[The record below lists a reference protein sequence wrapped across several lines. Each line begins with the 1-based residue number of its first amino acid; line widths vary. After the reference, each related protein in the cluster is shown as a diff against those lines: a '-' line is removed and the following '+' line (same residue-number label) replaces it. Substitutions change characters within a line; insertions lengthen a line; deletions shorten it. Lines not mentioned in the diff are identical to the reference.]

1 MSGKRGGRRVSR
13 GPVLRLTEGRA
24 AASGL
29 RALREAAGLA
39 PAELA
44 SRLGADPK
52 WLQRRELGSVRMTRD
67 EAEKAAAELGT
78 DFAGLLESGARAI
91 AERQAAP

>member
-1 MSGKRGGRRVSR
+1 MSATGNGRTSSR

-29 RALREAAGLA
+29 RALRTVAGLA

-78 DFAGLLESGARAI
+78 DFAGLLAAGSRAI
-91 AERQAAP
+91 AERETA